1 MCAITEKI
9 IWSQND
15 YNWWDFS
22 GIQCLSSV
30 YLSFRLNH
38 RLIEIFG
45 CDGEKAF
52 TGLPGI
58 LCGDF
63 YWVDDDYVDGGGVW
77 DETYYHMTS
86 NTYVSLV
93 KNSIYSIYGQKWHQF
108 TSALFCIKT
117 FTFS

>member
-63 YWVDDDYVDGGGVW
+63 YWVDDDYVDGGGCGTKHITTW
-77 DETYYHMTS
+77 PQIPMFLWLKIQFIPYM
-86 NTYVSLV
+86 V
-93 KNSIYSIYGQKWHQF
+93 KNDINSPPPC
-108 TSALFCIKT
+108 SA
-117 FTFS
+117 